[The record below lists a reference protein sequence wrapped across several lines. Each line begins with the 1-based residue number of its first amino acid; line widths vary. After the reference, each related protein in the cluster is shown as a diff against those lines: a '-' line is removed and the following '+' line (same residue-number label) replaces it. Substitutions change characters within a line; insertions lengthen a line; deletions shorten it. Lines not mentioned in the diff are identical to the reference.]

1 METRRAATVSAQ
13 FSHDRELKNP
23 FQKNAP
29 QDMSRH
35 HAIPARTLAAAITS
49 TITSRYFSKVSST
62 TVIVGIVCFSSGI
75 VGLNFA
81 NPSSCTPV
89 LPRPGAGLLK
99 CSNDR
104 AYFVKDAG

>member
-1 METRRAATVSAQ
+1 METRRAATVSEQ

-23 FQKNAP
+23 YHKNAH
-29 QDMSRH
+29 QDMSH
-35 HAIPARTLAAAITS
+35 QHAIPARTRAATITS
-49 TITSRYFSKVSST
+49 VITSRYFSKVSST

-75 VGLNFA
+75 VGFNLA

-89 LPRPGAGLLK
+89 LPRPGAGRLK

-104 AYFVKDAG
+104 AYFVKAAG